1 MRVLLVEDDLRL
13 AEGIR
18 SGLASAGISADI
30 ADGGEEGL
38 GAAVATSYDAIVLD
52 VMMHGL
58 DGYEVVRS
66 LRNRGVRTPVL
77 MLTALDTI
85 DDRVTGLEAGADD
98 YLPKP
103 FALRELVARVR
114 ALTRRHLDHRSAQ
127 LSAGNLV
134 LDTAGHRLTVGGN
147 PVELTTTEFA
157 IMEFFMLHP
166 GQTLHR
172 DRIFEN
178 VWTYDFEGGGD
189 NLVEVY
195 IARLRK
201 KFAAAGAPDLF
212 VTIRNAGY
220 RFDPEGPA

>member
-147 PVELTTTEFA
+147 PVELTATEFA

-166 GQTLHR
+166 GQILHR

-178 VWTYDFEGGGD
+178 VWTY
-189 NLVEVY
+189 
-195 IARLRK
+195 A
-201 KFAAAGAPDLF
+201 
-212 VTIRNAGY
+212 
-220 RFDPEGPA
+220 